1 MAAAGKTRIAFL
13 DDHQEQ
19 QAIDQSQQGFVV
31 VISGELSGGELL
43 AERFVGGVIEESVAE
58 AEDGMFDGGGESFA
72 DAGSGIEG
80 ILVVAFDQAFGGG
93 VAGAGQSG
101 SVQDAV
107 EDGEVGEETVGED
120 TFQVEFDE
128 ALFDESGG
136 IAEESEGAAVGDES
150 VELFIE
156 VQEFLNEGMGG
167 YAKGGVAGFPIK
179 SGVVAEA
186 DDMQGCLTA
195 VGDAVRDGVGLAVEF
210 CAGFLEFEVVFEETE
225 EGDDPEVAGF
235 AGGGAVGAEVV
246 EFALKDAP
254 VVLGIGPCAGDF
266 VLDSGTGF
274 EAEVGGFLPR
284 EIFQSIEEVGGK
296 DGTFDA
302 DTGIIHGVAPE
313 AASSGSRT

>member
-1 MAAAGKTRIAFL
+1 MKDAEGLILKEISGERCKSDFGSGTAGFEEAEGGEQGQPEVVLALVGEVAFFGEAAESGDGIAAVEDFALLGRGGRRKDQVAFL

-120 TFQVEFDE
+120 AFKVEFDE

-136 IAEESEGAAVGDES
+136 IAEESE
-150 VELFIE
+150 
-156 VQEFLNEGMGG
+156 
-167 YAKGGVAGFPIK
+167 
-179 SGVVAEA
+179 
-186 DDMQGCLTA
+186 
-195 VGDAVRDGVGLAVEF
+195 VRPLV
-210 CAGFLEFEVVFEETE
+210 TS
-225 EGDDPEVAGF
+225 P
-235 AGGGAVGAEVV
+235 
-246 EFALKDAP
+246 
-254 VVLGIGPCAGDF
+254 
-266 VLDSGTGF
+266 
-274 EAEVGGFLPR
+274 
-284 EIFQSIEEVGGK
+284 
-296 DGTFDA
+296 
-302 DTGIIHGVAPE
+302 
-313 AASSGSRT
+313 